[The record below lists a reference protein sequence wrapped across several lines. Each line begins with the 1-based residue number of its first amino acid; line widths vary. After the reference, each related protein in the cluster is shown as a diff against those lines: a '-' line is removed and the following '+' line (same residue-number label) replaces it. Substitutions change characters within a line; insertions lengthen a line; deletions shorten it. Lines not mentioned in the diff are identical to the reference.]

1 MATKDKPE
9 GTKTKAQIAL
19 HLAEEQCSGLF
30 LDQFGAPYA
39 AIKVGRHIETLP
51 LKSSRF
57 RHWLCRIYYTSEQD
71 VLNGEICK
79 LMLERTRSETE
90 FDGAGRNL
98 SLRVASNPDE
108 PSTIY
113 YDLTNKDWQVV
124 KITENDWSIEYA
136 PGLFR
141 RYSNQCTEAHPCK
154 SKDYPPDI
162 FDKFMRLI
170 NVKDGKLSYLLNA
183 TYIVIHS

>member
-1 MATKDKPE
+1 M
-9 GTKTKAQIAL
+9 
-19 HLAEEQCSGLF
+19 
-30 LDQFGAPYA
+30 
-39 AIKVGRHIETLP
+39 
-51 LKSSRF
+51 
-57 RHWLCRIYYTSEQD
+57 
-71 VLNGEICK
+71 
-79 LMLERTRSETE
+79 
-90 FDGAGRNL
+90 
-98 SLRVASNPDE
+98 ASNPDE

-141 RYSNQCTEAHPCK
+141 RYSNQLPQVHPCK

-170 NVKDGKLSYLLNA
+170 NVKDEETKLLIKC
-183 TYIVIHS
+183 YIISLFIPEVPKAVSMVHGEQGLPNPHFKNW